1 MIQGC
6 IQLKLGVLRNE
17 GHTSRIHIQCRWLH
31 LVTVL
36 DRLGHLATLKRII
49 IIILSIGFALHP
61 FSSFLHRG
69 HFQVLFEDVD
79 HVDYLLSQILVFV
92 IQQFNLSLGNNI
104 TLLLLEFIGCSPC
117 SVNALSEA
125 TRSFDSDSLELWLF
139 SCYDWLILKR
149 HESLPLVF
157 LRLKKRSVRLLNFF
171 DNGVQESL
179 IFHSMDRVAHNYCS
193 SFSLRTQ
200 RKLVLFL
207 DIYWLGFG
215 EAIVLVVGIGLQ
227 IFTDILLSVDHT
239 PSFRH
244 QSQILRVDDV
254 SLRLCQCLESHCANI

>member
-1 MIQGC
+1 M
-6 IQLKLGVLRNE
+6 
-17 GHTSRIHIQCRWLH
+17 S
-31 LVTVL
+31 
-36 DRLGHLATLKRII
+36 
-49 IIILSIGFALHP
+49 
-61 FSSFLHRG
+61 
-69 HFQVLFEDVD
+69 QVL
-79 HVDYLLSQILVFV
+79 ILV
-92 IQQFNLSLGNNI
+92 IQHLNLSFGNDF
-104 TLLLLEFIGCSPC
+104 TLLLLIIRSPC
-117 SVNALSEA
+117 SVNALSET

-157 LRLKKRSVRLLNFF
+157 LRLKKRGVRLLNFF

-179 IFHSMDRVAHNYCS
+179 IFHSMDRVTHNYCS

>member
-117 SVNALSEA
+117 SVNALSKT
-125 TRSFDSDSLELWLF
+125 TRSFDSTGLELWLF
-139 SCYDWLILKR
+139 DNSYDWLILKR
-149 HESLPLVF
+149 HESLVFVF
-157 LRLKKRSVRLLNFF
+157 LRLKERGVRMLNFF
-171 DNGVQESL
+171 DNWVQESL
-179 IFHSMDRVAHNYCS
+179 VFHHSVDRVTHNDCS

-207 DIYWLGFG
+207 
-215 EAIVLVVGIGLQ
+215 VV
-227 IFTDILLSVDHT
+227 
-239 PSFRH
+239 
-244 QSQILRVDDV
+244 
-254 SLRLCQCLESHCANI
+254 